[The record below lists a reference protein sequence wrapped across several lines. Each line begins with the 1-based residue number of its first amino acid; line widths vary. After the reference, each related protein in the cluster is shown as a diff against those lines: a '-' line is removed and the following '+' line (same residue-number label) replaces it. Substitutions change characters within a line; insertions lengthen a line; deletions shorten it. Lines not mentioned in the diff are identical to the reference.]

1 MCEPTTIL
9 MGVGMGLQVVGGLQ
23 AASAAKAEGEAKRQA
38 GVFNR
43 QSLKNAAIVARAN
56 AGRAGERGREKV
68 TDIAEQGLRLSGRQ
82 LTSLAA
88 NGVVV
93 NDGSG
98 IDLQADLARTVRR
111 NIARTR
117 QQTVDEQAGLIAQA
131 GDLEQ
136 QGFIAELTGVQDAVA
151 GQRRAQT
158 LITQTTGRVASQ
170 WYQNSLEGTSDT
182 GVIADILFLGNTGS
196 RSRVPFESSD
206 EKPKG

>member
-1 MCEPTTIL
+1 MCEPTTIM

-43 QSLKNAAIVARAN
+43 QSLQNAAIIARAN
-56 AGRAGERGREKV
+56 AGRAGERGRERV
-68 TDIAEQGLRLSGRQ
+68 GDIAEQGLRLSGRQ

-98 IDLQADLARTVRR
+98 IDLRNDLLRSIRR
-111 NIARTR
+111 NISRTR
-117 QQTVDEQAGLIAQA
+117 QQTVDEQAGFISQA
-131 GDLEQ
+131 DDLEQ
-136 QGFIAELTGVQDAVA
+136 QGFISELTGTQGAVA

-182 GVIADILFLGNTGS
+182 GTIADILFLGNTG
-196 RSRVPFESSD
+196 
-206 EKPKG
+206 KKT